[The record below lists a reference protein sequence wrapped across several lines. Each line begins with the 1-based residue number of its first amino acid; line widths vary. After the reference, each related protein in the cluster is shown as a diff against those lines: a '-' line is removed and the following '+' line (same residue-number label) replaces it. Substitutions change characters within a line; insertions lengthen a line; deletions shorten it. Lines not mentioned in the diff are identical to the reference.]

1 MNRNSKSKFSSHDN
15 RTADQSN
22 ILNDLKFRI
31 QKIQQTQ
38 VSINSFN
45 SPFPDQKDIY
55 DTKKT
60 PLKTPKGEIKKFS
73 LSKNKRQ
80 KSVTKKQIM
89 ILDKDLIK
97 IKTQPTDESEFNLMF
112 TPLFSSDNQNE
123 IINRDIEP
131 YSNEFPKV

>member
-1 MNRNSKSKFSSHDN
+1 M
-15 RTADQSN
+15 
-22 ILNDLKFRI
+22 
-31 QKIQQTQ
+31 
-38 VSINSFN
+38 
-45 SPFPDQKDIY
+45 
-55 DTKKT
+55 
-60 PLKTPKGEIKKFS
+60 
-73 LSKNKRQ
+73 
-80 KSVTKKQIM
+80 TKKQVM

>member
-1 MNRNSKSKFSSHDN
+1 M
-15 RTADQSN
+15 
-22 ILNDLKFRI
+22 
-31 QKIQQTQ
+31 
-38 VSINSFN
+38 
-45 SPFPDQKDIY
+45 
-55 DTKKT
+55 
-60 PLKTPKGEIKKFS
+60 GEIKKFA

-80 KSVTKKQIM
+80 KSVTKKQVM